1 MASTCRLP
9 GPWRGG
15 ALLIIWVRGSPESQA
30 LMGSPMCSSLS
41 RVLLRKHERRGQVSW
56 IAPFLPAPMAF
67 PIPRRGGGGAGV
79 VVEAGLELEDK
90 DICQHRAG
98 IWSLTMPGIELQA
111 FH

>member
-1 MASTCRLP
+1 MDRSISSCTHGLP
-9 GPWRGG
+9 H
-15 ALLIIWVRGSPESQA
+15 SPA
-30 LMGSPMCSSLS
+30 
-41 RVLLRKHERRGQVSW
+41 
-56 IAPFLPAPMAF
+56 
-67 PIPRRGGGGAGV
+67 GGGGAGV